1 MKELFIIALLV
12 VVLLLVLFRRTSGL
26 TSGASTCRACPI
38 TTSQYYE
45 SATGCDIR
53 NCPTG
58 SYSEGESWSVGANR
72 CRGSGAVDSDCYVNA
87 DCDAGLYCSQAMFG
101 NPGVCRDSGD

>member
-1 MKELFIIALLV
+1 MKQLIIIALLL
-12 VVLLLVLFRRTSGL
+12 VVLVIVLLRRTSGL
-26 TSGASTCRACPI
+26 IAGADSRCCPI

-72 CRGSGAVDSDCYVNA
+72 CRGSGAVDSACYENS
-87 DCDAGLYCSQAMFG
+87 DCDAGLYCSQAWTG
-101 NPGVCRDSGD
+101 HPGTCRDSGD